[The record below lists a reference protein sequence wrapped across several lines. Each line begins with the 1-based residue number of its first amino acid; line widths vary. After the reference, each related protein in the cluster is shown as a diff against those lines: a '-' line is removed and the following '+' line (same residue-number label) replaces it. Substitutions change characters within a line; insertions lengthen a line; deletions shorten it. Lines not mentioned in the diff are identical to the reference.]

1 MASPPLN
8 SDLTFPSV
16 DVNKEL
22 NPGTN
27 TQVQVDPTS
36 FEVDA
41 TKEMKEQDEAR
52 QKKNERE
59 KKDALQS
66 IKSAIII
73 SGIVVALAGAA
84 FAITK
89 KLREK

>member
-1 MASPPLN
+1 MASPPQN
-8 SDLTFPSV
+8 SDLTFPPA
-16 DVNKEL
+16 DVVGEL
-22 NPGTN
+22 NPGIN
-27 TQVQVDPTS
+27 TQVQVDPVS
-36 FEVDA
+36 SRVA
-41 TKEMKEQDEAR
+41 ASKEIKEQAGAK

-59 KKDALQS
+59 KDTLQTL
-66 IKSAIII
+66 KSAIII